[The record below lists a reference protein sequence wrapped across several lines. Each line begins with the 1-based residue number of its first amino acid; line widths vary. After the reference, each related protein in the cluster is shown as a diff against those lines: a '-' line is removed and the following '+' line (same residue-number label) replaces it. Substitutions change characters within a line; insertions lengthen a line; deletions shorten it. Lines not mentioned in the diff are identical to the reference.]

1 MRYIKAY
8 KLFESNNLDDILTKD
23 EFPTEEYI
31 KDFFLD
37 LLDELPDISF
47 SLFRPFIYT
56 SGYVSFSTDYI
67 YKSLH
72 SQLLYDMSF
81 EDNWINKE
89 VEEVQDTWKNI
100 LLPIQDI
107 KRTLKRFGYYPI
119 YTTLDSLKNDEGKFE
134 DKFYENIINGNIPA
148 YPFIEL
154 SRIYFDIE
162 DKEKLDLLYESL
174 SRLYEVTEFRPIGDF
189 HSEDFVDEDS
199 GEVVNLYIANIKL
212 FKCND
217 VEYKNLIK
225 SKVLVNNP
233 EMLENKEMT
242 QKFL

>member
-1 MRYIKAY
+1 MKYIKTY
-8 KLFESNNLDDILTKD
+8 QLFESNQLDNILTKD
-23 EFPTEEYI
+23 EFPLEEDI

-37 LLDELPDISF
+37 LLDELPDISD
-47 SLFRPFIYT
+47 LMIYS
-56 SGYVSFSTDYI
+56 SGYVSFATDYP
-67 YKSLH
+67 YKSSLH

-89 VEEVQDTWKNI
+89 VEELQDTWKNI

-107 KRTLKRFGYYPI
+107 RRILRNGYYYPI
-119 YTTLDSLKNDEGKFE
+119 YTTFDSINDEDKFE

-154 SRIYFDIE
+154 SRIYFDIK

-174 SRLYEVTEFRPIGDF
+174 RRLYEVTGFRPIGDF

>member
-8 KLFESNNLDDILTKD
+8 KLFESNKSNIITKD
-23 EFPTEEYI
+23 EFPSEEDI

-37 LLDELPDISF
+37 LLDELSYITDLEIQE
-47 SLFRPFIYT
+47 
-56 SGYVSFSTDYI
+56 SGYVSFSTDFI
-67 YKSLH
+67 YKNGIT
-72 SQLLYDMSF
+72 SQMLYDMSF
-81 EDNWINKE
+81 ENDWMNKE
-89 VEEVQDTWKNI
+89 VAAIQDTWKNI
-100 LLPIQDI
+100 LVPV
-107 KRTLKRFGYYPI
+107 RSRNYYPI
-119 YTTLDSLKNDEGKFE
+119 YITLDSIANKEDKFE

-154 SRIYFDIE
+154 SRIYFDVE
-162 DKEKLDLLYESL
+162 DEDKLDLLYESL
-174 SRLYEVTEFRPIGDF
+174 RRLYEATGFRPVGDF
-189 HSEDFVDEDS
+189 HSEDFIDEDT

-225 SKVLVNNP
+225 SNIVTNP
-233 EMLENKEMT
+233 KMAENIRMT